1 MKNQMTPDLGVNH
14 TNQTTVRVPFY
25 CFLGLK
31 TNSWPRTPYL
41 SPYLSFSSNGLHP
54 TTDPQNVEPING
66 PPYDENI

>member
-14 TNQTTVRVPFY
+14 SDQTTVRVPFY
-25 CFLGLK
+25 GFLGLK

-41 SPYLSFSSNGLHP
+41 SFSPNGLHP
-54 TTDPQNVEPING
+54 TTDPRNVEPING